1 MASARRSAA
10 ARLHLI
16 GSTAL
21 SDQEIITTLIGSG
34 DIASELI
41 ATYGDLP
48 SLSRANPT
56 DLENQVGV
64 TKASSLM
71 AALEIGRRALAPRQ
85 ERPIIRVSADV
96 FAYYAPRLSH
106 LDHEVFHVLCL
117 DTKHRVLRDAR
128 IVEGGL
134 TTCSVLPREC
144 YAPALREG
152 AAAVLFVHNHPSGD
166 PTPSADDL
174 ALTARLKQAGVVL
187 GIKPL
192 DHIIIGEG
200 RYSSMVDDGHFAA
213 L

>member
-1 MASARRSAA
+1 MASSKKSAA
-10 ARLHLI
+10 TRLRRV
-16 GSTAL
+16 GGGAL

-34 DIASELI
+34 AVANELM

-48 SLSRANPT
+48 SLSRANLT
-56 DLENQVGV
+56 DLEHQVGAA
-64 TKASSLM
+64 KASFIV

-96 FAYYAPRLSH
+96 YAFYAPRLSH
-106 LDHEVFHVLCL
+106 LDHEVFHTLCL

-134 TTCSVLPREC
+134 TTCSVLPREVF
-144 YAPALREG
+144 APALREG
-152 AAAVLFVHNHPSGD
+152 AAAVVFVHSHPSGD
-166 PTPSADDL
+166 PTPSTDDL
-174 ALTARLKQAGVVL
+174 ALTQRLKQAGVVL

-200 RYSSMVDDGHFAA
+200 RYFSMVDEGHFAA